1 MKCKICEVRK
11 PRRWCPGV
19 GGDICSQC
27 CGTEREVTVDCP
39 FECEYLQQ
47 AWQHE
52 KPPQQMA
59 PEQVPNRDIRI
70 TDQFF
75 REQEELIT
83 VLCAILLEAAMDV
96 SGAVDYDVR
105 EALEALIRTYRTLQS
120 GLFYETKPDNPLAS
134 AIQQGFQERVEEMR
148 EKLVKNGRPSVRDA
162 DVLGGLVFLQRAELK
177 HDHGR
182 RRGRAFL
189 GSLRS
194 MFPKIQPPE
203 DRGTLIQI

>member
-19 GGDICSQC
+19 RGDICSQC

-47 AWQHE
+47 AWQRE
-52 KPPQQMA
+52 KPPQV
-59 PEQVPNRDIRI
+59 VPGQLPNSDIRL
-70 TDQFF
+70 TDKFI

-83 VLCAILLEAAMDV
+83 VLGAILLEASMEV

-105 EALEALIRTYRTLQS
+105 EALEALIRTYRTLES
-120 GLFYETKPDNPLAS
+120 GLYYETKPENPLAF
-134 AIQQGFQERVEEMR
+134 AIQQGFQTRAQDMR

-162 DVLGGLVFLQRAELK
+162 DVLGALAFLQRLGLQ
-177 HDHGR
+177 HDYGR
-182 RRGRAFL
+182 RRGRPFL
-189 GSLRS
+189 GFLRS
-194 MFPKIQPPE
+194 LFPKMQPPE

>member
-19 GGDICSQC
+19 RGDICSQC
-27 CGTEREVTVDCP
+27 CGAEREVTVNCP

-47 AWQHE
+47 AWQRE
-52 KPPQQMA
+52 KPVQA
-59 PEQVPNRDIRI
+59 TPEQIPNRDIRL

-83 VLCAILLEAAMDV
+83 VLCAILLEAAMEV

-105 EALEALIRTYRTLQS
+105 EALEALIRTYRTLES
-120 GLFYETKPDNPLAS
+120 GLYYETKPENPLAS
-134 AIQQGFQERVEEMR
+134 AIQQGFQERVQDMR
-148 EKLVKNGRPSVRDA
+148 EKLVKSGRGSVRDA
-162 DVLGGLVFLQRAELK
+162 DVLGGLVFLQRAGLQ

-194 MFPKIQPPE
+194 LFPKMQPRE
-203 DRGTLIQI
+203 DPGTLIQI